1 MRNSTKTE
9 IRALREVAH
18 FLLPLVCCEF
28 CGLPLLDPKLADKV
42 FGNKTHSPL
51 KNLKLT
57 THHRNGKHRD
67 NSGKYL
73 MNNLTAHKVLKE
85 RFTPDLIFA
94 ICGNKSLVHRPC
106 HGKHEMT
113 LSHKKKGLKT
123 VKPLHQRAK
132 TILKKIL
139 SVDIEKLDETF
150 TASEMKFL
158 HIADNNKK
166 CTRYE
171 LRRLKKL
178 AAKVEGRSVKTKS
191 KVK

>member
-106 HGKHEMT
+106 HSAHEMKENHHKRKVMKVKPMRERAKE
-113 LSHKKKGLKT
+113 LIDKLCKSKYCFEGGEERFLNLMQSRYLQKKK
-123 VKPLHQRAK
+123 
-132 TILKKIL
+132 
-139 SVDIEKLDETF
+139 F
-150 TASEMKFL
+150 
-158 HIADNNKK
+158 
-166 CTRYE
+166 TRYE
-171 LRRLKKL
+171 IRRLKKL